1 MQPRSFWR
9 EVRILLI
16 EPMTSSTN
24 SSRSL
29 GQRLASAR
37 FARDQTPFIGVEFRS
52 IGGKVFDMQAA
63 VLSQKLLERLSLVGG
78 RIVQNNDHRAPQ
90 VAQQPAEKH
99 AHFFLPDIVEVEL
112 IIQTEAL
119 ASRTYRDSG
128 NDRDLVTSALAMIV
142 NRSTALW
149 GPGLGHIRNQEEA
162 RFVSKD

>member
-9 EVRILLI
+9 EVDIVDRADDILDQLLKI
-16 EPMTSSTN
+16 IGATIGKCAF
-24 SSRSL
+24 R
-29 GQRLASAR
+29 QRPDA
-37 FARDQTPFIGVEFRS
+37 FIGVEFRS
-52 IGGKVFDMQAA
+52 IGGKLFDMQAA

-162 RFVSKD
+162 RFVSED